1 MQAKISEIF
10 LSYQGEGP
18 FTGSRQ
24 LFIRFYGC
32 NMACSYC
39 DTPLE
44 SYKSFSKESLLGKVL
59 DFGDD
64 YNELVLT
71 GGEPLI
77 HDDFLKGFLILF
89 RKHRKHRI
97 YLETN
102 GTLPEAL
109 NKVKPQVDIVAMD
122 IKLPSS
128 TKYPENLWRKHEK
141 FIRIAAS
148 KELIV
153 KAIITGST
161 TMDDIKEMARIV
173 RSVKGEIAVVLQPAT
188 PVNEDIENSDNEMM
202 GYFKGYMEKETG
214 KNIMVLAQ
222 MHKCLG
228 IK

>member
-24 LFIRFYGC
+24 LFVRLYGC
-32 NMACSYC
+32 NIECSYC

-44 SYKSFSKESLLGKVL
+44 SFKTFSAEDLLGKVL
-59 DFGDD
+59 DFGDN

-71 GGEPLI
+71 GGEPLMYA
-77 HDDFLKGFLILF
+77 DFLKEFLLLF
-89 RKHRKHRI
+89 RKHRARRI

-102 GTLPEAL
+102 GTLPEEIE
-109 NKVKPQVDIVAMD
+109 KIIDEVDIVAMD
-122 IKLPSS
+122 MKLPSS
-128 TKYPENLWRKHEK
+128 TGYEEDLWGSHES
-141 FIRIAAS
+141 FIKIACR

-153 KAIITGST
+153 KAIITGNT
-161 TMDDIKEMARIV
+161 TMDDIKRM
-173 RSVKGEIAVVLQPAT
+173 GEIVGKVDGDLTLVLQPAT
-188 PVNEDIENSDNEMM
+188 PVNEDVEHSDNEMLE
-202 GYFKGYMEKETG
+202 YFEGHLEKET
-214 KNIMVLAQ
+214 KKTVMVVGQ

>member
-1 MQAKISEIF
+1 MQSRISEIF

-18 FTGSRQ
+18 FTGSKQ
-24 LFIRFYGC
+24 LFVRFYGC
-32 NMACSYC
+32 NIECAYC

-44 SYKSFSKESLLGKVL
+44 SYKSFSKESLLGKIL
-59 DFGDD
+59 DFGDN

-71 GGEPLI
+71 GGEPLMYA
-77 HDDFLKGFLILF
+77 DFLEDFLVLF

-102 GTLPEAL
+102 GTLPDAL
-109 NKVKPQVDIVAMD
+109 AKVIDDVDIVAMD

-128 TKYPENLWRKHEK
+128 TGYPQDLWEKHEK
-141 FIRIAAS
+141 FINIASA

-153 KAIITGST
+153 KAIVTGKT
-161 TMDDIKEMARIV
+161 TMDDVKKMAEIV
-173 RSVKGEIAVVLQPAT
+173 RAVKTDLAVVLQSAT
-188 PVNEDIENSDNEMM
+188 PINEDIEKPDNEMM
-202 GYFKGYMEKETG
+202 EYFKGYLEKETG
-214 KNIMVLAQ
+214 KKILVLGQ